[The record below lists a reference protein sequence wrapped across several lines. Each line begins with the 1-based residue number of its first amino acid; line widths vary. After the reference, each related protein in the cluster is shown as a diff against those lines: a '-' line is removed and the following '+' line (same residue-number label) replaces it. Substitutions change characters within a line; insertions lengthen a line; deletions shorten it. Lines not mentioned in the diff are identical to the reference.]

1 MSNILKITTP
11 NAGYDNNLSKHNNT
25 MRNPQVPDRQVVATD
40 STRVNN
46 PHTANLQQPN
56 QENIAQHQRF
66 ESNFQTFFTQLQS
79 LPSITEGF
87 AQLFFE
93 RFPLGQGGASVTFDS
108 FTTAIAE
115 LFDSVNLSKEELLSY
130 LKSQTAVSS
139 KFQGSFFQLLNNAL
153 QQSNS
158 LDLKYAIHEFLKAYT
173 NLAESQ
179 HIQAEMDAILT
190 DIGTYLFASDKQELT
205 DLIGKLQQGIE
216 PNAQDIDNNITI
228 LKQEILPLLSTY
240 VKATHNLGPLR
251 DQVALLASLIARYEN
266 GTEENLSN
274 SFAKLLEFRVI
285 KELFPPMQ
293 SDFVLHF
300 LRHSDYERTLRK
312 ETFPAQLASLIEE
325 GVDGKAGTENI
336 SLFKNM
342 MQSILL
348 NESVYL
354 PLHHMV
360 IPLSYQGAH
369 MLSELWIDP
378 NASQSKEQNNTK
390 PGISGLLK
398 FHIDGVGLFDLYFF
412 YQQQNIQLQLS
423 CPTSFAGKVD
433 SIRNDLTRIL
443 TSHEMQVKELYVDS
457 DATSLSLLTAF
468 PALLNRKDSINVK
481 V

>member
-1 MSNILKITTP
+1 MANILKITTP
-11 NAGYDNNLSKHNNT
+11 NAGYDNNLGKHSNT
-25 MRNPQVPDRQVVATD
+25 VRHPQVPDHQSVATD
-40 STRVNN
+40 STRVNQS
-46 PHTANLQQPN
+46 HTANLQQPN
-56 QENIAQHQRF
+56 QENITQHQRF
-66 ESNFQTFFTQLQS
+66 ESNFQTFFSQLQS

-87 AQLFFE
+87 AELFFE
-93 RFPLGQGGASVTFDS
+93 RFSLEQGTSPTTFDS
-108 FTTAIAE
+108 FTNAIAE

-130 LKSQTAVSS
+130 LKSQTTVCS
-139 KFQGSFFQLLNNAL
+139 KFQGSFFQLLNKAL
-153 QQSNS
+153 QQTNS
-158 LDLKYAIHEFLKAYT
+158 LELKYAIHDFLKAYT
-173 NLAESQ
+173 NLAESN
-179 HIQAEMDAILT
+179 HIQAEMDAILQ
-190 DIGTYLFASDKQELT
+190 DIGTYLFPLEKSDLT
-205 DLIGKLQQGIE
+205 ELIGKLQAYTGQNPEAI
-216 PNAQDIDNNITI
+216 AQNVST
-228 LKQEILPLLSTY
+228 LKQEILPFLSAY
-240 VKATHNLGPLR
+240 VKSTHNLGPLR

-274 SFAKLLEFRVI
+274 SFLKLLDFRII

-293 SDFVLHF
+293 SDFILHF

-312 ETFPAQLASLIEE
+312 ESFPSQLAALIED

-354 PLHHMV
+354 PIHHMV
-360 IPLSYQGAH
+360 IPLSYQGTH

-378 NASQSKEQNNTK
+378 SASQDKGKSNKK

-412 YQQQNIQLQLS
+412 YEQKNIQLQLS
-423 CPTSFAGKVD
+423 CPTSFTNEVD
-433 SIRNDLTRIL
+433 TIRNDLTRIL
-443 TSHEMQVKELYVDS
+443 TSHDMEVKELYVDS

-481 V
+481 I